1 MLYNKNKNKTKKCVG
16 ADHNQHSPR
25 FVSDVWSE
33 RLANGNDAF
42 AVAIRQHLNYT
53 RKEVVS
59 LC

>member
-1 MLYNKNKNKTKKCVG
+1 MG